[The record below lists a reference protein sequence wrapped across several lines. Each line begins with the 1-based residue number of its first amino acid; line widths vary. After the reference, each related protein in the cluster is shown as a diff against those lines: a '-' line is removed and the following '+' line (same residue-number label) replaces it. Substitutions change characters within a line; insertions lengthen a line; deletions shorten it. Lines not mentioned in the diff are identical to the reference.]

1 MGERKAIGEMG
12 TFIKKNIN
20 KIWNRNRIPEER
32 ENENVWIDGGDEK
45 ENREEED
52 KLKNNKWR
60 KVSKNHHQ
68 RIPKEISLNNS

>member
-12 TFIKKNIN
+12 TFIKNNIN

-52 KLKNNKWR
+52 KLKN
-60 KVSKNHHQ
+60 SK
-68 RIPKEISLNNS
+68 